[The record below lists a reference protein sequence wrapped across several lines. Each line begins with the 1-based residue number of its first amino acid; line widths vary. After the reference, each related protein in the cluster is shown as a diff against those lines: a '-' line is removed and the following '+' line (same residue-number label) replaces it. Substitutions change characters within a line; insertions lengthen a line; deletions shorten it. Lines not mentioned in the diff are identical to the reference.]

1 MTIVV
6 SPTKQEQT
14 MKKLE
19 KFIKAEN
26 DWRKIFGNSELSI
39 DTPEGRQ
46 QVAQLIDIQLSP
58 ENLYCDGE
66 ISHAEAQM
74 KYRMLSGAAKDL
86 MKIDPNVVIY
96 EI

>member
-1 MTIVV
+1 
-6 SPTKQEQT
+6 
-14 MKKLE
+14 MKKLQ
-19 KFIKAEN
+19 KFIKAKN
-26 DWRKIFGNSELSI
+26 DWRKLFGNRELSI

-46 QVAQLIDIQLSP
+46 QVADLIDNQLSP

-66 ISHAEAQM
+66 ISHTEAQM

>member
-1 MTIVV
+1 
-6 SPTKQEQT
+6 
-14 MKKLE
+14 MKKLQ

-26 DWRKIFGNSELSI
+26 DWRKLFGNRELSI

-46 QVAQLIDIQLSP
+46 QVADLIDNQLSP

-66 ISHAEAQM
+66 ISHTEARM

>member
-1 MTIVV
+1 
-6 SPTKQEQT
+6 
-14 MKKLE
+14 MKKLQ

-26 DWRKIFGNSELSI
+26 DWRKIFGNPALTI

-46 QVAQLIDIQLSP
+46 QVAELIDIQLS
-58 ENLYCDGE
+58 LYCDGE
-66 ISHAEAQM
+66 ISHTEAQM

>member
-1 MTIVV
+1 
-6 SPTKQEQT
+6 
-14 MKKLE
+14 MKKLQ

-26 DWRKIFGNSELSI
+26 DWRKLFGNRELSI

-46 QVAQLIDIQLSP
+46 QVADLIDNQLSP

-66 ISHAEAQM
+66 ISHTEAQM

-96 EI
+96 EL

>member
-1 MTIVV
+1 
-6 SPTKQEQT
+6 
-14 MKKLE
+14 MKNLN

-26 DWRKIFGNSELSI
+26 DWRKLFNNPPLTIE
-39 DTPEGRQ
+39 TPEGRQ
-46 QVAQLIDIQLSP
+46 HVAELIDIQLSP

-66 ISHAEAQM
+66 ISHTEAQM

>member
-1 MTIVV
+1 
-6 SPTKQEQT
+6 
-14 MKKLE
+14 MKKLLA
-19 KFIKAEN
+19 FIKTEN
-26 DWRKIFGNSELSI
+26 DWRKIFGNRELSI
-39 DTPEGRQ
+39 ETPEGRQ
-46 QVAQLIDIQLSP
+46 QVADLIDIQLSP

-66 ISHAEAQM
+66 ISHTEAQM

>member
-1 MTIVV
+1 
-6 SPTKQEQT
+6 
-14 MKKLE
+14 MKKLQ

-26 DWRKIFGNSELSI
+26 DWRKLFGNRELSI
-39 DTPEGRQ
+39 ETPEGRQ
-46 QVAQLIDIQLSP
+46 HVAELIDNQLSP

-66 ISHAEAQM
+66 ISHTEAQM

>member
-1 MTIVV
+1 
-6 SPTKQEQT
+6 
-14 MKKLE
+14 MKKLQ

-26 DWRKIFGNSELSI
+26 DWRKLFGNRELSI

-46 QVAQLIDIQLSP
+46 HVAELIDNQLSP

-66 ISHAEAQM
+66 ISHTEAQM
-74 KYRMLSGAAKDL
+74 KYRMLSGAGKDL

>member
-1 MTIVV
+1 
-6 SPTKQEQT
+6 
-14 MKKLE
+14 MKKLQ

-26 DWRKIFGNSELSI
+26 DWRKLFGNRELSL
-39 DTPEGRQ
+39 DTPEDRQ
-46 QVAQLIDIQLSP
+46 HVAQLIDIQLSP

-66 ISHAEAQM
+66 ISHTEAQM

>member
-1 MTIVV
+1 M
-6 SPTKQEQT
+6 
-14 MKKLE
+14 
-19 KFIKAEN
+19 
-26 DWRKIFGNSELSI
+26 
-39 DTPEGRQ
+39 
-46 QVAQLIDIQLSP
+46 IDIQLSP

-66 ISHAEAQM
+66 ISHTEAQM

>member
-1 MTIVV
+1 
-6 SPTKQEQT
+6 
-14 MKKLE
+14 MKKLQ

-26 DWRKIFGNSELSI
+26 DWRKRELSI

-46 QVAQLIDIQLSP
+46 QVAELIDIQLSP

-66 ISHAEAQM
+66 ISHTEAQM

>member
-1 MTIVV
+1 MN
-6 SPTKQEQT
+6 
-14 MKKLE
+14 KLQ

-26 DWRKIFGNSELSI
+26 DWRKILGNPALTIE
-39 DTPEGRQ
+39 TPEGRQ
-46 QVAQLIDIQLSP
+46 QVADLIDIQLSP

-66 ISHAEAQM
+66 ISHTEAQM